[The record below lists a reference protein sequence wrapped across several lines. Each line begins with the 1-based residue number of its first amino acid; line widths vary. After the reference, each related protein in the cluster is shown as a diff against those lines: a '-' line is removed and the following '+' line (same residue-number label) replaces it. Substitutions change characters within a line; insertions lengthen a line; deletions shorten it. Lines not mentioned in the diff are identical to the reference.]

1 MSCTQLLVF
10 DLDGTLLD
18 SSHRISANMR
28 TMLLAL
34 RETGVET
41 TLATGRPFAA
51 VQKFIGE
58 LELHL
63 PLIIFN
69 GAVVITPDG
78 RQLSSRHLSRSAAT
92 TILNLL
98 DDTSASNQ
106 LYLYPTDD
114 FFYSDRQGPAA
125 EHIMKRD
132 GVDCR
137 YVQSLLDVLN
147 DADCDPVKMFSIGPR
162 DELERLRTTIHQV
175 EPSVTCVFSEH
186 DMLEFLGPNVNKG
199 TALSILCE
207 SIGEAH
213 ESVIAFGDNMNDFE
227 LLQVAGTGV
236 AMDTAPAKLRAEAN
250 LVIRDIAEFL
260 HDRLGEVQK
269 TEATHV

>member
-1 MSCTQLLVF
+1 MLTRGCIDDVTVVAGSPQNRRVIWTDEPLVVGGDF
-10 DLDGTLLD
+10 DF
-18 SSHRISANMR
+18 S
-28 TMLLAL
+28 
-34 RETGVET
+34 
-41 TLATGRPFAA
+41 
-51 VQKFIGE
+51 
-58 LELHL
+58 LEL
-63 PLIIFN
+63 
-69 GAVVITPDG
+69 
-78 RQLSSRHLSRSAAT
+78 QSKE
-92 TILNLL
+92 
-98 DDTSASNQ
+98 
-106 LYLYPTDD
+106 
-114 FFYSDRQGPAA
+114 PA
-125 EHIMKRD
+125 D
-132 GVDCR
+132 V
-137 YVQSLLDVLN
+137 LLDVLN